1 MVDRGE
7 VTKIT
12 QNGFHES
19 KKSVDAEQVAL
30 VIFNSI
36 ALITPTTPTYETIW
50 HAKMASNGLPN
61 INTNKKYTHTLFGWL

>member
-36 ALITPTTPTYETIW
+36 DLITPTTSKNMKQSGTQKW
-50 HAKMASNGLPN
+50 RQMD
-61 INTNKKYTHTLFGWL
+61 F